1 MNKIKVFYR
10 YVIENK
16 LKTLI
21 VIFNL
26 YVGIILYL
34 IYDNTKNISCSGYY
48 QVKELDRNMKE
59 ANREI
64 LDKIYW
70 LQSSVDNLDN

>member
-34 IYDNTKNISCSGYY
+34 IYDNTKNISCSSYY